1 MIGWNDKKKRG
12 YISYSVF
19 LKGASFLTTFN
30 DFLFKK
36 KGNPVEPY
44 AQKRKMKN
52 IKKKKEKKKIEAAYS
67 FTDGVF
73 SVGLPPQRS
82 VKFPASHT
90 RSFEKRQKHRRT
102 TSGYVLK
109 EFLKETELGATG
121 LLARAVKIDKT
132 LTCIFDC
139 LYCLNA

>member
-1 MIGWNDKKKRG
+1 MTSCSK
-12 YISYSVF
+12 
-19 LKGASFLTTFN
+19 T
-30 DFLFKK
+30 K

-44 AQKRKMKN
+44 AQK
-52 IKKKKEKKKIEAAYS
+52 KKDEEYKEEERKKIEAAYS

-132 LTCIFDC
+132 LTCIFDYRLSQC
-139 LYCLNA
+139 ITATY